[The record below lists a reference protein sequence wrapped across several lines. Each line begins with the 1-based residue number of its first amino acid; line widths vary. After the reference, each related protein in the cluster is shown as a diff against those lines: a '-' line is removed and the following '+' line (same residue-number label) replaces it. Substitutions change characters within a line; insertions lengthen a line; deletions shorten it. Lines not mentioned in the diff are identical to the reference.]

1 MKSTDFAFRKYAYDA
16 DDLIEIMEEDGYV
29 NEKKLRIV
37 VAESYMEDIV
47 PISKEDFIK
56 FAMDR
61 ILRNPKYKEFLKGE
75 IKMCSKCE
83 KIKPLSSFRYNPH
96 AGYIDNR
103 LGICCKC
110 EKEYYSDKWENDP
123 EYREKKIAYN
133 KAYAQNNIEKVRETK
148 LRYYRENAN
157 KINRQK
163 KEHYVKKSLM
173 EAGFKG
179 IDKENVKDILS
190 IQEHFKR
197 KGINRTRCDIALEY
211 AQQLN
216 LDITEVNIKKVER
229 GKKRG
234 KVASLDHEVILTE
247 IKKGRMYKDIAK
259 EHGCTVSAVSR
270 IASDNGIVRGS
281 GKVKSKVKMVEIADL
296 LKQGKKY
303 REIAQILGCS
313 ASLISK
319 IINNNGGKAAL
330 LAD

>member
-16 DDLIEIMEEDGYV
+16 DDLIDIMEEDGYLKE
-29 NEKKLRIV
+29 NDLRVV
-37 VAESYMEDIV
+37 VAESYIEDIV
-47 PISKEDFIK
+47 PIAKEDFIK

-61 ILRNPKYKEFLKGE
+61 VLRNPKYKEFLKGE
-75 IKMCSKCE
+75 SKMCSKCE

-110 EKEYYSDKWENDP
+110 EREYYSDKWENDP

-133 KAYAQNNIEKVRETK
+133 KAYTENNIEKVRETK
-148 LRYYRENAN
+148 LRYYRKNAN

-179 IDKENVKDILS
+179 IDKENIKDILS

-197 KGINRTRCDIALEY
+197 KGINRTRCDIALEF

-216 LDITEVNIKKVER
+216 LDTTEVNIKKVER

-234 KVASLDHEVILTE
+234 KVASLDREVILTE
-247 IKKGRMYKDIAK
+247 IKKGRMYKEIAK

-270 IASDNGIVRGS
+270 IASDNGIKRGS
-281 GKVKSKVKMVEIADL
+281 GKVKSKVELSEIVEL

-303 REIAQILGCS
+303 REIAQVLNCS

-319 IINNNGGKAAL
+319 KINKNGGKLAL

>member
-29 NEKKLRIV
+29 NEKELRIV
-37 VAESYMEDIV
+37 IAESYMEDIV

-61 ILRNPKYKEFLKGE
+61 ILRSPKYKEFLKGE

-83 KIKPLSSFRYNPH
+83 NIKPLSSFRYNPH

-103 LGICCKC
+103 LGVCIKC
-110 EKEYYSDKWENDP
+110 EREYYSDRWQNDP
-123 EYREKKIAYN
+123 EYKSSRLEYN
-133 KAYAQNNIEKVRETK
+133 KAYNEANADKVRATK
-148 LRYYRENAN
+148 LKYYKENAN
-157 KINRQK
+157 RINRQK

-211 AQQLN
+211 AKELN
-216 LDITEVNIKKVER
+216 LDTSTVDIDKIKK

-234 KVASLDHEVILTE
+234 KVANLNHSAILEE
-247 IKKGRMYKDIAK
+247 IKKGRMYKEIAK
-259 EHGCTVSAVSR
+259 KHGCTVSAVSI
-270 IASDNGIVRGS
+270 IASDNGIKRGS
-281 GKVKSKVKMVEIADL
+281 GKVKSKVELSEIVDL
-296 LKQGKKY
+296 IKQGKKY

-313 ASLISK
+313 ASLVSK
-319 IINNNGGKAAL
+319 IVNNNGGKAAL

>member
-1 MKSTDFAFRKYAYDA
+1 MSATDFELRKYAYSS
-16 DDLIEIMEEDGYV
+16 DDLIEIMEEEGYI
-29 NEKKLRIV
+29 NEKELESMV
-37 VAESYMEDIV
+37 VKSYMEDIV
-47 PISKEDFIK
+47 PFSLEEYVDFS
-56 FAMDR
+56 MTR
-61 ILRNPKYKEFLKGE
+61 ILKHHKYKEFLENE
-75 IKMCSKCE
+75 IKMCSRCGN
-83 KIKPLSSFRYNPH
+83 IKPLSSFRYNQH

-110 EKEYYSDKWENDP
+110 EREYYSDKWENDP
-123 EYREKKIAYN
+123 EYRQKKITYN
-133 KAYAQNNIEKVRETK
+133 KAYTENNAEKVKETK
-148 LRYYRENAN
+148 LRYYRKNAS

-163 KEHYVKKSLM
+163 KEHYVKKSLI

-216 LDITEVNIKKVER
+216 LDITGVDIKKIER

-234 KVASLDHEVILTE
+234 KIANLDHETILIE

-259 EHGCTVSAVSR
+259 EHGCTVSAISV
-270 IASDNGIVRGS
+270 IASDNGIKRGS
-281 GKVKSKVKMVEIADL
+281 GKVKSKVELSEIVNL
-296 LKQGKKY
+296 LKHGKKY
-303 REIAQILGCS
+303 REIAQVLGCS

-319 IINNNGGKAAL
+319 IINNNGGKEAL